1 MKTIERQYLLMQILE
16 SWSLVEIF
24 LVNIYLK
31 DYKA

>member
-24 LVNIYLK
+24 LVNTYLK